1 MELFRLFGTIA
12 LDNAKANQG
21 IDETTDK
28 GEKAQSRLSGAF
40 SKMGGAAAV
49 CGKAVAAGMVAAGAA
64 IIKIGKDAVASYAD
78 YEQLVGGVETLFKDS
93 AGKVQQYAQEAYKT
107 AGLSANA
114 YMETVTSFS
123 ASLLQ
128 SLDGDTKKAAESANL
143 AITDM
148 SDNANKMGTSM
159 ESIQNAYQGFAKQN
173 YTMLDNLKLGY
184 GGTKEEMQRLLKD
197 AEKISGIKY
206 DISSFDDMV
215 QAIHVVQTEMGIT
228 GTTAKEAATTIQGSV
243 ASMKGAWQNLLTG
256 MADENQNLDELF
268 KQFIDS
274 VVVVGDNIIPR
285 IQKLLP
291 RIVDGISKLASSLS
305 AQLPAIV
312 ESVLPSLITG
322 AVNIVAALIQQ
333 LPSLVKSIVTSL
345 ITTLQSYWSTIQ
357 KSGSD
362 MLQKLLSGIENNLPK
377 IISEAAEII
386 AKLVQ
391 GISRNLPKIIEVAGK
406 IIASLAKGIIA
417 SLPSLVAKMPTIIA
431 SITKGLIS
439 SLGAIVNVGVNLV
452 KGLWQGIGSA
462 KDWVLSKVKGFGSD
476 ILNGIKSIF
485 QIHSPS
491 KATEDDGKML
501 AMGLAE
507 GIKKNKK
514 YAKKSAEEMAELV
527 LSAAEK
533 RLDRLQTYNKISL
546 EGEVEYWNEI
556 RKQFKKGSSERL
568 EADKK
573 YYEARKSLQDK
584 VVTDAETA
592 LAKEKRIRDVSA
604 AEEASYWA
612 AIVAQT
618 KKGSDARIAAEEK
631 YYSALE
637 NYKQQYESYVNNIM
651 GQMKLFEEFVQGDAV
666 DGSTLISNLQGQI
679 TGMESYYSTLD
690 SLNSKIGGTQ
700 LMSYLSTLGT
710 DNLSE
715 LQAINN
721 MTDEQLQQYVNLY
734 DQKYK
739 MACDKATEALGVV
752 ATTTK
757 DKTKESNSNVE
768 KSMKSMLTSV
778 TKYSSNMVSTA
789 KSKFSSIAS
798 TIASN
803 MAAAVASVR
812 AAVAEMNAA
821 MASAPTGGTTTTKT
835 VTKKANVKKNAAGG
849 ILTKPTIFGFTPSTG
864 QWQLGGEAGKEAI
877 APIDTLQQYVRS
889 AVADVQDSENVAS
902 KLEQLIELLQVLIG
916 VTGNAK
922 IEINGREFGRMVKDY
937 A

>member
-28 GEKAQSRLSGAF
+28 GEKAQSKLSGAF
-40 SKMGGAAAV
+40 SKMGSAASV

-64 IIKIGKDAVASYAD
+64 IVKIGKDAVASYAD
-78 YEQLVGGVETLFKDS
+78 YEQLVGGVETLFKNS
-93 AGKVQQYAQEAYKT
+93 AGKVQQYAQNAYKT
-107 AGLSANA
+107 AGLSANK

-184 GGTKEEMQRLLKD
+184 GGTKEEMERLLAD
-197 AEKISGIKY
+197 ASKLSGVKY

-274 VVVVGDNIIPR
+274 VVVVGDNVIPR

-357 KSGSD
+357 KGGSD
-362 MLQKLLSGIENNLPK
+362 MLQKLLAGITNNLPKMAEKAAEIIVKIVKGIADNLPK
-377 IISEAAEII
+377 IIA
-386 AKLVQ
+386 
-391 GISRNLPKIIEVAGK
+391 VAGK
-406 IIASLAKGIIA
+406 IIAALIQGIAAALPRLA
-417 SLPSLVAKMPTIIA
+417 AKTPTIIA
-431 SITKGLIS
+431 SIAKGLIS
-439 SLGAIVNVGVNLV
+439 SLGAIVKVGVNIV
-452 KGLWQGIGSA
+452 KGLWQGIGNA
-462 KDWVLSKVKGFGSD
+462 KDWILGKIKGFGSD
-476 ILNGIKSIF
+476 ILNGLKSF
-485 QIHSPS
+485 FGIHSPS
-491 KATEDDGKML
+491 KVMEEQVGLQLALGVAAGIDKGKD
-501 AMGLAE
+501 
-507 GIKKNKK
+507 K
-514 YAKKSAEEMAELV
+514 AKKSAEEMGKAILDK
-527 LSAAEK
+527 AEK
-533 RLDRLQTYNKISL
+533 TLTDYKRLHDM
-546 EGEVEYWNEI
+546 
-556 RKQFKKGSSERL
+556 
-568 EADKK
+568 
-573 YYEARKSLQDK
+573 
-584 VVTDAETA
+584 
-592 LAKEKRIRDVSA
+592 SA
-604 AEEASYWA
+604 AEEASYWS

-618 KKGSDARIAAEEK
+618 KKGTDARIQAEDK
-631 YYSALE
+631 FYTALE
-637 NYKQQYESYVNNIM
+637 NYKQQYNDYVNNIM

-666 DGSTLISNLQGQI
+666 DGSTLITNLQGQI
-679 TGMESYYSTLD
+679 TGMESYYSTLE

-700 LMSYLSTLGT
+700 LMSYLSTLGV

-715 LQAINN
+715 LQAINT
-721 MTDEQLQQYVNLY
+721 MTDEQLQQYVDLY
-734 DQKYK
+734 DQKYQL
-739 MACDKATEALGVV
+739 ACSKATEALGTVTI
-752 ATTTK
+752 TTEKETK
-757 DKTKESNSNVE
+757 AANKKVKNAMSSMASNVE
-768 KSMKSMLTSV
+768 KYS
-778 TKYSSNMVSTA
+778 TKMVSQVKT
-789 KSKFSSIAS
+789 KFGNISS
-798 TIASN
+798 TVASN
-803 MAAAVASVR
+803 MAAAVASVKS
-812 AAVAEMNAA
+812 AVAEMNAA
-821 MASAPTGGTTTTKT
+821 LAAAPTGGTTKT
-835 VTKKANVKKNAAGG
+835 VTKKASVKKNAAGG
-849 ILTKPTIFGFTPSTG
+849 ILTKPTIFGYTPSTG

-877 APIDTLQQYVRS
+877 APIDTLQQYVRA
-889 AVADVQDSENVAS
+889 AVAEETA
-902 KLEQLIELLQVLIG
+902 EQNNLLARMVELLEALLGKDTAVYLNSKEISKAVNRDLG
-916 VTGNAK
+916 V
-922 IEINGREFGRMVKDY
+922 IF
-937 A
+937 

>member
-93 AGKVQQYAQEAYKT
+93 AKTVQQYAQNAYKT

-184 GGTKEEMQRLLKD
+184 GGTKEEMERLLKD

-228 GTTAKEAATTIQGSV
+228 GTTAKEAATTIQGSA
-243 ASMKGAWQNLLTG
+243 ASMKSAWQNLLTG
-256 MADENQNLDELF
+256 MADENQNLDELLA
-268 KQFIDS
+268 QFVDS
-274 VVVVGDNIIPR
+274 VVTFADNLIPR

-291 RIVDGISKLASSLS
+291 RLVDGVAKLATSL
-305 AQLPAIV
+305 ANNLPDII
-312 ESVLPSLITG
+312 ETLLPPLIKG
-322 AVNIVAALIQQ
+322 ALSITAALIKKFPQI
-333 LPSLVKSIVTSL
+333 VASIV
-345 ITTLQSYWSTIQ
+345 
-357 KSGSD
+357 K
-362 MLQKLLSGIENNLPK
+362 
-377 IISEAAEII
+377 A
-386 AKLVQ
+386 LVN
-391 GISRNLPKIIEVAGK
+391 GFRK
-406 IIASLAKGIIA
+406 
-417 SLPSLVAKMPTIIA
+417 SLPEIKNI
-431 SITKGLIS
+431 
-439 SLGAIVNVGVNLV
+439 GVNLV
-452 KGLWQGIGSA
+452 KGLWNGISNA
-462 KDWVLSKVKGFGSD
+462 KSWVLDKIKGFGSS
-476 ILNGIKSIF
+476 ILNGLKSF
-485 QIHSPS
+485 FGIHSPS
-491 KATEDDGKML
+491 KVMEEQVGLQLALGVSAGIDKGKD
-501 AMGLAE
+501 
-507 GIKKNKK
+507 K
-514 YAKKSAEEMAELV
+514 AKKSAEEMGKAILDK
-527 LSAAEK
+527 AEK
-533 RLDRLQTYNKISL
+533 TLTDYKRLHDM
-546 EGEVEYWNEI
+546 
-556 RKQFKKGSSERL
+556 
-568 EADKK
+568 
-573 YYEARKSLQDK
+573 
-584 VVTDAETA
+584 
-592 LAKEKRIRDVSA
+592 SA

-618 KKGSDARIAAEEK
+618 KKGTDARVQAEDK
-631 YYSALE
+631 FYTALE

-679 TGMESYYSTLD
+679 TGMETYYSTLD

-734 DQKYK
+734 DQKYQ
-739 MACDKATEALGVV
+739 MACNKATEALGVV

-757 DKTKESNSNVE
+757 DKTKESNGNVE

-778 TKYSSNMVSTA
+778 TKYSSSMVSTA

-821 MASAPTGGTTTTKT
+821 LASAPTGGTTTTKT

-877 APIDTLQQYVRS
+877 APIDTLQGYVRA
-889 AVADVQDSENVAS
+889 AVAEETA
-902 KLEQLIELLQVLIG
+902 EQNNLLARMVELLEALLGKDVAVYLNSKEISRAVNRDLG
-916 VTGNAK
+916 V
-922 IEINGREFGRMVKDY
+922 IF
-937 A
+937 

>member
-93 AGKVQQYAQEAYKT
+93 AKTVQQYAQNAYKT
-107 AGLSANA
+107 AGLSANE
-114 YMETVTSFS
+114 YMETITSFS

-184 GGTKEEMQRLLKD
+184 GGTKEEMQRLLAD
-197 AEKISGIKY
+197 AEKLSGVKY

-228 GTTAKEAATTIQGSV
+228 GTTAKEAATTIQGSA
-243 ASMKGAWQNLLTG
+243 ASMKSAWQNLLTG
-256 MADENQNLDELF
+256 MADENQNLDELLA
-268 KQFIDS
+268 QFVDS
-274 VVVVGDNIIPR
+274 VVTFADNLIPR

-291 RIVDGISKLASSLS
+291 RLVDGVAKLATSL
-305 AQLPAIV
+305 ANNLPDII
-312 ESVLPSLITG
+312 ETLLPPLIKG
-322 AVNIVAALIQQ
+322 ALSITAALIKKFPQI
-333 LPSLVKSIVTSL
+333 VASIV
-345 ITTLQSYWSTIQ
+345 
-357 KSGSD
+357 K
-362 MLQKLLSGIENNLPK
+362 
-377 IISEAAEII
+377 A
-386 AKLVQ
+386 LVN
-391 GISRNLPKIIEVAGK
+391 GFRK
-406 IIASLAKGIIA
+406 
-417 SLPSLVAKMPTIIA
+417 SLPEIKNI
-431 SITKGLIS
+431 
-439 SLGAIVNVGVNLV
+439 GVNLV
-452 KGLWQGIGSA
+452 KGLWNGISNA
-462 KDWVLSKVKGFGSD
+462 KSWVLDKIKGFGSS
-476 ILNGIKSIF
+476 ILNGLKSF
-485 QIHSPS
+485 FGIHSPS
-491 KATEDDGKML
+491 KVMEEQVGLQLALGVSAGIDKGKD
-501 AMGLAE
+501 
-507 GIKKNKK
+507 K
-514 YAKKSAEEMAELV
+514 AKKSAEEMGKAILDK
-527 LSAAEK
+527 AEK
-533 RLDRLQTYNKISL
+533 TLTDYKRLHDM
-546 EGEVEYWNEI
+546 
-556 RKQFKKGSSERL
+556 
-568 EADKK
+568 
-573 YYEARKSLQDK
+573 
-584 VVTDAETA
+584 
-592 LAKEKRIRDVSA
+592 SA

-618 KKGSDARIAAEEK
+618 KKGTDARVQAEDK
-631 YYSALE
+631 FYSALE

-734 DQKYK
+734 DQKYQ
-739 MACDKATEALGVV
+739 MACNKATEALGVV

-757 DKTKESNSNVE
+757 DKTKESNGNVE

-821 MASAPTGGTTTTKT
+821 LASAPTGGTTTTKT

-877 APIDTLQQYVRS
+877 APIDTLQQYVRA
-889 AVADVQDSENVAS
+889 AVAEETA
-902 KLEQLIELLQVLIG
+902 EQNSLLARMVELLEALLGKDVAVYLNSKEISRAVNRDLG
-916 VTGNAK
+916 V
-922 IEINGREFGRMVKDY
+922 IF
-937 A
+937 

>member
-28 GEKAQSRLSGAF
+28 GEKAQSKLSGAF

-93 AGKVQQYAQEAYKT
+93 AKTVQQYAQNAYKT
-107 AGLSANA
+107 AGLSANE

-228 GTTAKEAATTIQGSV
+228 GTTAKEAATTIQGSA
-243 ASMKGAWQNLLTG
+243 ASMKSAWQNLLTG
-256 MADENQNLDELF
+256 MADENQNLDELLA
-268 KQFIDS
+268 QFVDS
-274 VVVVGDNIIPR
+274 VVTFADNLIPR

-291 RIVDGISKLASSLS
+291 RLVDGVAKLATSL
-305 AQLPAIV
+305 ANNLPDII
-312 ESVLPSLITG
+312 ETLLPPLIKG
-322 AVNIVAALIQQ
+322 ALSITAALIKKFPQI
-333 LPSLVKSIVTSL
+333 VASIV
-345 ITTLQSYWSTIQ
+345 
-357 KSGSD
+357 K
-362 MLQKLLSGIENNLPK
+362 
-377 IISEAAEII
+377 A
-386 AKLVQ
+386 LVN
-391 GISRNLPKIIEVAGK
+391 GFRK
-406 IIASLAKGIIA
+406 
-417 SLPSLVAKMPTIIA
+417 SLPEIKNI
-431 SITKGLIS
+431 
-439 SLGAIVNVGVNLV
+439 GVNLV
-452 KGLWQGIGSA
+452 KGLWNGISNA
-462 KDWVLSKVKGFGSD
+462 KSWVLDKIKGFGSS
-476 ILNGIKSIF
+476 ILNGLKSF
-485 QIHSPS
+485 FGIHSPS
-491 KATEDDGKML
+491 KVMEEQVGLQLALGVAAGIDKGKD
-501 AMGLAE
+501 
-507 GIKKNKK
+507 K
-514 YAKKSAEEMAELV
+514 AKKSAEEMGKAILDK
-527 LSAAEK
+527 AEK
-533 RLDRLQTYNKISL
+533 TLTDYKRLHDM
-546 EGEVEYWNEI
+546 
-556 RKQFKKGSSERL
+556 
-568 EADKK
+568 
-573 YYEARKSLQDK
+573 
-584 VVTDAETA
+584 
-592 LAKEKRIRDVSA
+592 SA

-618 KKGSDARIAAEEK
+618 KKGTDARVQAEDK
-631 YYSALE
+631 FYTALE
-637 NYKQQYESYVNNIM
+637 SYKQQYESYVNNIM

-752 ATTTK
+752 ATATR

-768 KSMKSMLTSV
+768 KTMKSMLTSV
-778 TKYSSNMVSTA
+778 TKYSSSMVSTA

-821 MASAPTGGTTTTKT
+821 LASAPTGGTTTTKT

-877 APIDTLQQYVRS
+877 APIDTLQQYVRA
-889 AVADVQDSENVAS
+889 AVAEETA
-902 KLEQLIELLQVLIG
+902 EQNNLLARMVELLEALLGKDVAVYLNSKEISRAVNRDLG
-916 VTGNAK
+916 V
-922 IEINGREFGRMVKDY
+922 IF
-937 A
+937 

>member
-28 GEKAQSRLSGAF
+28 GEKAQSKLSGAF

-93 AGKVQQYAQEAYKT
+93 AKTVQQYAQNAYKT
-107 AGLSANA
+107 AGLSANE

-228 GTTAKEAATTIQGSV
+228 GTTAKEAATTIQGSA
-243 ASMKGAWQNLLTG
+243 ASMKSAWQNLLTG
-256 MADENQNLDELF
+256 MADENQNLDELLA
-268 KQFIDS
+268 QFVDS
-274 VVVVGDNIIPR
+274 VVTFADNLIPR

-291 RIVDGISKLASSLS
+291 RLVDGVAKLATSLS
-305 AQLPAIV
+305 NNLPDII
-312 ESVLPSLITG
+312 ETLLPPLIKG
-322 AVNIVAALIQQ
+322 ALSITAALIKKFPQI
-333 LPSLVKSIVTSL
+333 VASIV
-345 ITTLQSYWSTIQ
+345 
-357 KSGSD
+357 K
-362 MLQKLLSGIENNLPK
+362 
-377 IISEAAEII
+377 A
-386 AKLVQ
+386 LVN
-391 GISRNLPKIIEVAGK
+391 GFRK
-406 IIASLAKGIIA
+406 
-417 SLPSLVAKMPTIIA
+417 SLPEIKNI
-431 SITKGLIS
+431 
-439 SLGAIVNVGVNLV
+439 GVNLV
-452 KGLWQGIGSA
+452 KGLWNGISNA
-462 KDWVLSKVKGFGSD
+462 KSWVLDKIKGFGSS
-476 ILNGIKSIF
+476 ILNGLKSF
-485 QIHSPS
+485 FGIHSPS
-491 KATEDDGKML
+491 KVMEEQVGLQLALGVSAGIDKGKD
-501 AMGLAE
+501 
-507 GIKKNKK
+507 K
-514 YAKKSAEEMAELV
+514 AKKSAEEMGKAILDK
-527 LSAAEK
+527 AEK
-533 RLDRLQTYNKISL
+533 TLTDYKRLHDM
-546 EGEVEYWNEI
+546 
-556 RKQFKKGSSERL
+556 
-568 EADKK
+568 
-573 YYEARKSLQDK
+573 
-584 VVTDAETA
+584 
-592 LAKEKRIRDVSA
+592 SA

-618 KKGSDARIAAEEK
+618 KKGTDARVQAEDK
-631 YYSALE
+631 FYTALE

-734 DQKYK
+734 DQKYQ
-739 MACDKATEALGVV
+739 MACNKATEALGVV

-757 DKTKESNSNVE
+757 DKTKESNGNVE

-778 TKYSSNMVSTA
+778 TKYSSSMVSTA

-821 MASAPTGGTTTTKT
+821 LASAPTGGTTKTKT

-864 QWQLGGEAGKEAI
+864 QWQLGGEDGKEAI
-877 APIDTLQQYVRS
+877 APIDTLQQYVRA

-916 VTGNAK
+916 VTGNTK